1 MVRIHGSFQDITSR
15 KENERKI
22 IEGERKY
29 RNLLESAPVGIAVYI
44 DEKIAYINPSGISML
59 RAEKAENI
67 LGKTIWEIL
76 HPVEIAKA
84 KERLSIMLSG
94 KKGVYPVE
102 TKYIRMDGSEMP
114 VEVTAM
120 PFIYKEM
127 EAFQAVFSDITE
139 RKKAEFE
146 IKRLNSQLEK
156 KVEKR
161 TNELLQANRELDTF
175 TYSVSHDLKAP
186 LRGIDGY
193 SKILMEEFEDQ
204 LKGEGKYFLKT
215 IRESVAKMNQ
225 LIEDLLVLSRIERR
239 PFQYASID
247 LSKVVK
253 ETVDELAEEFLE
265 GGGVIKT
272 ENQNVYLRTSLEGI
286 SMVIKNLI
294 ENAIKYSSQEKN
306 PVIEVCIEEK
316 AESVLIVVKDNGI
329 GFDMKYHDNIF
340 TVFERLHRAEDYPG
354 TGIGLAI
361 VKKMADRM
369 KGKVWAES
377 IPGSGSTFY
386 FELLKEE

>member
-1 MVRIHGSFQDITSR
+1 VRIHGSFQDITSR

>member
-1 MVRIHGSFQDITSR
+1 VVRIHGSFQDITSR

>member
-1 MVRIHGSFQDITSR
+1 MRIHGSFQDITSR